1 MVVQSLTQN
10 LKRAAIAQH
19 GSFALHD
26 VLRVRGCK
34 EIEIGLAD
42 ARFSPFDRRPYDVD
56 RVTHAKVVGRDA
68 QKTRVARIPGGRLI

>member
-42 ARFSPFDRRPYDVD
+42 ARVGQFDHGRLD